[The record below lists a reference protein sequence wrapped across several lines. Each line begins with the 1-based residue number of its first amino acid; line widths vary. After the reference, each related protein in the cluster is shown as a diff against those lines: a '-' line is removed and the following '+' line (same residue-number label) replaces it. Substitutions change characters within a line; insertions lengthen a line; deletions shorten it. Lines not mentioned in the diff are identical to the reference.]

1 MEITCIELKKAKVH
15 MKTVTKMIDE
25 YTIKH
30 AQSLTALN
38 DAIAEKEKADTSYKE
53 VAAKSASGS
62 TATVAKRAS
71 GSTATAANK
80 AAAAA
85 AAKVV
90 AEAEEKV
97 EKAEAAVWKTDLY
110 LSLSK
115 TDTMDNA
122 IVRLMRSKKE
132 IEDGLEHYISYGA
145 DERAMIE
152 EARVEEL
159 FK

>member
-1 MEITCIELKKAKVH
+1 
-15 MKTVTKMIDE
+15 MKTVTKMIED
-25 YTIKH
+25 YTKNH
-30 AQSLTALN
+30 ALSITALD
-38 DAIAEKEKADTSYKE
+38 DAIAEKEQADTLYKE
-53 VAAKSASGS
+53 VVAKSASGS

-80 AAAAA
+80 AAAAAA

-159 FK
+159 FSNN

>member
-1 MEITCIELKKAKVH
+1 
-15 MKTVTKMIDE
+15 MKTVTRIIDDH
-25 YTIKH
+25 TIKH

-80 AAAAA
+80 AAAAAA

-152 EARVEEL
+152 EAQVEEL

>member
-1 MEITCIELKKAKVH
+1 
-15 MKTVTKMIDE
+15 MKTVTRIIDDH
-25 YTIKH
+25 TIKH

-71 GSTATAANK
+71 GSTATVAKRAYGSTATAANK
-80 AAAAA
+80 AA

>member
-1 MEITCIELKKAKVH
+1 
-15 MKTVTKMIDE
+15 MKTVTRIIDDH
-25 YTIKH
+25 TIKH

-80 AAAAA
+80 AA

-152 EARVEEL
+152 EAQVEEL

>member
-1 MEITCIELKKAKVH
+1 
-15 MKTVTKMIDE
+15 MKTVTRIIDDH
-25 YTIKH
+25 TIKH

-80 AAAAA
+80 AA